1 VTPLKRTD
9 PPRSSPQTI
18 AVTRRRLESSSS
30 SVAPTVWLAAGA
42 VAGLL
47 VGVAIADRVP
57 KSRRL
62 LRGVSALLPG
72 FARLAGSLDRN
83 ASFGTVA
90 PAVADFASSALA
102 LANGTAAWD
111 DDEPLDDEDELL
123 DEDED
128 LDDEDLDD
136 DDEWEEEDDEED
148 EEADDEALDDE
159 FALDARVLSA
169 FDADPLLATLPIEID
184 APEPGTIALAG
195 VVPSARL
202 IAHAV
207 TIARGTPGVDRV
219 EHTMTVRRPR
229 RPVSEA
235 ASGR

>member
-1 VTPLKRTD
+1 
-9 PPRSSPQTI
+9 
-18 AVTRRRLESSSS
+18 VTRRRLESSSS
-30 SVAPTVWLAAGA
+30 SVAPAVWLAAGA

-72 FARLAGSLDRN
+72 FARLAGSVDRN

-90 PAVADFASSALA
+90 PAVADFAASALA

-128 LDDEDLDD
+128 LDDEDLDE
-136 DDEWEEEDDEED
+136 DDEWEDDEDVEDED
-148 EEADDEALDDE
+148 EEPLDDE
-159 FALDARVLSA
+159 FALDALVLSA

-184 APEPGTIALAG
+184 EPEPGTIALAG
-195 VVPSARL
+195 IVPSARL